1 MERIICFALG
11 FSLEDIEKGKASF
24 EGAAAGKKALNVVPV
39 TKDMMALP
47 VIDVLAGLIMGSDAS
62 DDEKRGQPV
71 ATELPVCAPYR
82 VMVVNTTEREEVVQ
96 IMRCFKAALSD
107 PGNLIFAVLTETA
120 LSWTFQEYVGH
131 LTQEHECMLARDSGN
146 K

>member
-11 FSLEDIEKGKASF
+11 LSLEDIEKGKASF
-24 EGAAAGKKALNVVPV
+24 EGAAAGEKALDVVLV
-39 TKDMMALP
+39 TKDMLALP

-62 DDEKRGQPV
+62 NDEKRGQPE
-71 ATELPVCAPYR
+71 AAASPENPPYR
-82 VMVVNTTEREEVVQ
+82 VMVVNTTEREEVFQ

-120 LSWTFQEYVGH
+120 LSWTFEEYIRH
-131 LTQEHECMLARDSGN
+131 LTQEHESMMARNSG
-146 K
+146 KK